1 MVHQEINEAFE
12 NYHFEYEKTP
22 IELFINRPTR
32 DELLR
37 TPGLNP
43 QLLNSQSNPVST
55 IFGCPVY
62 VVDMDESFMWLSES
76 DLSSLNKSRNTPL
89 EENWDYIP
97 VTRINRNKEKVQ
109 ANIPR
114 VIRDFEYPQT

>member
-1 MVHQEINEAFE
+1 MVHQEINDAFE
-12 NYHFEYEKTP
+12 NYHFEYGKTP
-22 IELFINRPTR
+22 IELFINRATR

-37 TPGLNP
+37 TIGLNP

-55 IFGCPVY
+55 IFDCPVY
-62 VVDMDESFMWLSES
+62 VVDMNESFMWLSES

-97 VTRINRNKEKVQ
+97 VTRINRNKEKIQ

>member
-22 IELFINRPTR
+22 IELFINRATR

-43 QLLNSQSNPVST
+43 QLFNSQSNPVIT

-62 VVDMDESFMWLSES
+62 VVDMNESFMWLSED
-76 DLSSLNKSRNTPL
+76 DLSSLNKSRSTPL

-97 VTRINRNKEKVQ
+97 VTRINKNKERAQ
-109 ANIPR
+109 INISKA
-114 VIRDFEYPQT
+114 IRDFEYPQT

>member
-22 IELFINRPTR
+22 IELFINRATR

-43 QLLNSQSNPVST
+43 QLFNSQSNPVVT

-62 VVDMDESFMWLSES
+62 VVDMNESFMWLSED

-89 EENWDYIP
+89 EEGWNYIP
-97 VTRINRNKEKVQ
+97 VTRINRVKDKIQV
-109 ANIPR
+109 NISR
-114 VIRDFEYPQT
+114 AIRDFEYP